1 MTNLDVLYDDFGQSP
16 WLDNIRRDWLK
27 DGTLKN
33 YVDQGV
39 RGVTS
44 NPSIFAKALATTSAY
59 NEFLLKNHH
68 QSPEELFETLAVYD
82 VHDACAILRGVH
94 EASRKEFK
102 TGARRYLDGFVSL
115 EVSPHLARDTQGT
128 IEAAKRLH
136 KRVGCD
142 NLMVKIPATKE
153 GLPAITQALGL
164 GINVNVTL
172 IFSIERYAEVLDAWM
187 SGLELA
193 RSRRRDLSAI
203 ASVASFF
210 VSRVDVAVDPLL
222 LEGDPR
228 RGTTANAQVCAAYK
242 VYADTIGERRARGLL
257 DKGAQVQRPL
267 WASTST
273 KNPAYFDLLYV
284 DPIVGNETV
293 NTMPDQTLEAV
304 LDHGRFWSTHL
315 SSYELVTREA
325 KKLEFLP
332 PFVSLAAVTDKLER
346 DGVDAF
352 VKSYEE
358 CLKIVGEKIAAARTP
373 R

>member
-1 MTNLDVLYDDFGQSP
+1 MTNLDILYRDFGQSP
-16 WLDNIRRDWLK
+16 WIDNIRRDWLK
-27 DGTLKN
+27 DGSLKRL
-33 YVDQGV
+33 VDEGV

-44 NPSIFAKALATTSAY
+44 NPSIFAKSLATTSAY
-59 NEFLLKNHH
+59 NEFLLKNHA

-82 VHDACAILRGVH
+82 VRDACAILRGVH
-94 EASRKEFK
+94 ESSRKDFLAGK
-102 TGARRYLDGFVSL
+102 RRYLDGFVSL
-115 EVSPHLARDTQGT
+115 EVSPLLARDTQGT
-128 IEAAKRLH
+128 ITAAKRLH
-136 KRVGCD
+136 QRVGSE

-153 GLPAITQALGL
+153 GLPAITEVLGQ

-172 IFSIERYAEVLDAWM
+172 IFSVERYGEVLDAWM

-193 RSRRRDLSAI
+193 RKNRRDVSSI

-210 VSRVDVAVDPLL
+210 VSRVDAAVDPLL

-242 VYADTIGERRARGLL
+242 RYADTINEPRALGLIAA
-257 DKGAQVQRPL
+257 GAQVQRPL

-273 KNPAYFDLLYV
+273 KNPSYFDLLYV

-293 NTMPDQTLEAV
+293 NTMPDQTLEAL
-304 LDHGRFWSTHL
+304 LDHGRFWSKHL
-315 SSYELVTREA
+315 SSYESVAREA

-332 PFVSLAAVTDKLER
+332 PFVSLSAVTEKLER

-352 VKSYEE
+352 VKSYDE
-358 CLKIVGEKIAAARTP
+358 CLAIVKQKIDVVRG
-373 R
+373 

>member
-1 MTNLDVLYDDFGQSP
+1 MTNLDVLYRDFGQSP
-16 WLDNIRRDWLK
+16 WIDNIRRDWLK
-27 DGTLKN
+27 DGTLKDL
-33 YVDQGV
+33 VSQGV

-59 NEFLLKNHH
+59 NEFLLKNHNKN
-68 QSPEELFETLAVYD
+68 PEELFETLAVFD
-82 VHDACAILRGVH
+82 VRDACEVLHPVH
-94 EASRKEFK
+94 VSSRREFK
-102 TGARRYLDGFVSL
+102 SGARRYLDGFVSL

-128 IEAAKRLH
+128 IEAAQRLH
-136 KRVGCD
+136 KRVGRD

-153 GLPAITQALGL
+153 GLPAITQVLGL

-172 IFSIERYAEVLDAWM
+172 IFSVDRYGEVLDAWM
-187 SGLELA
+187 AGLELA
-193 RSRRRDLSAI
+193 KSRRRDLGAI

-210 VSRVDVAVDPLL
+210 VSRVDAAVDPML

-242 VYADTIGERRARGLL
+242 RYADTIGDDRARSLL
-257 DKGAQVQRPL
+257 AQGAQVQRPL

-273 KNPAYFDLLYV
+273 KNPTYFDLLYV

-293 NTMPDQTLEAV
+293 NTMPDPTLDAV
-304 LDHGRFWSTHL
+304 LDHGRFWATHL
-315 SSYELVTREA
+315 SSYESVTREA

-332 PFVSLAAVTDKLER
+332 PYVSLPVVTDKLER
-346 DGVDAF
+346 DGVEAF

-358 CLKIVGEKIAAARTP
+358 CLVTVEQKIGTAKGH
-373 R
+373 

>member
-1 MTNLDVLYDDFGQSP
+1 MTNLDMLYRDFGQSP

-27 DGTLKN
+27 DGTLKAL
-33 YVDQGV
+33 VDQGV

-44 NPSIFAKALATTSAY
+44 NPSIFAKALSTTSAY
-59 NEFLLKNHH
+59 NEFLLKNHR
-68 QSPEELFETLAVYD
+68 QEPEELFETLAVYD
-82 VHDACAILRGVH
+82 VRDACGVLAKVH
-94 EASRKEFK
+94 ESSRKDFK
-102 TGARRYLDGFVSL
+102 AGTRRYLDGFVSL
-115 EVSPHLARDTQGT
+115 EVSPHLARDTEGT
-128 IEAAKRLH
+128 IAAAKRLH

-153 GLPAITQALGL
+153 GLPAITQVLGA
-164 GINVNVTL
+164 GISVNVTL
-172 IFSIERYAEVLDAWM
+172 IFSVGRYAEVLDAWM

-193 RSRRRDLSAI
+193 RSRRRDVGAI

-210 VSRVDVAVDPLL
+210 VSRVDAAVDALL

-242 VYADTIGERRARGLL
+242 LYADTIGADRARGLIA
-257 DKGAQVQRPL
+257 KGAQVQRPL

-273 KNPAYFDLLYV
+273 KNPSYFDLLYV

-304 LDHGRFWSTHL
+304 LDHGRFWATHL
-315 SSYELVTREA
+315 SSYEKVAREA

-332 PFVSLAAVTDKLER
+332 PFVSLAAVTEKLER

-358 CLKIVGEKIAAARTP
+358 CLAIVGEKAATARG